1 MADHTA
7 DQDILQRLS
16 QRYGAKI
23 DASAEK
29 SIIRITAERAASG
42 DVLKFIIYMLGRM
55 RQRDIEIPPVSH
67 QRDKTVKILS
77 AKERLQNTTFR
88 GQLQQATNTIIEP
101 TAGMTEKGAST
112 KVNLICQ
119 PKVR

>member
-1 MADHTA
+1 MADETT

-29 SIIRITAERAASG
+29 SIIRITADRATSG

-55 RQRDIEIPPVSH
+55 RQRDIEIPPLP
-67 QRDKTVKILS
+67 QERDKTVKVLS
-77 AKERLQNTTFR
+77 AKEKLQNTTFH
-88 GQLQQATNTIIEP
+88 GQLQQVTNTVIEP
-101 TAGMTEKGAST
+101 TAGLTQKGAST
-112 KVNLICQ
+112 KVSLI
-119 PKVR
+119 R